1 MEGTDFQTLCHF
13 RTQINAPPLLTL
25 QFSLSHWQLTLT
37 EAPKST
43 LFTQFVRIQLSFTPY
58 FPFGSLSPPYNRSMP
73 KKEFHA
79 QFQE

>member
-25 QFSLSHWQLTLT
+25 QFSLSHWQLK
-37 EAPKST
+37 ASKST

-58 FPFGSLSPPYNRSMP
+58 FPFGSL
-73 KKEFHA
+73 
-79 QFQE
+79 